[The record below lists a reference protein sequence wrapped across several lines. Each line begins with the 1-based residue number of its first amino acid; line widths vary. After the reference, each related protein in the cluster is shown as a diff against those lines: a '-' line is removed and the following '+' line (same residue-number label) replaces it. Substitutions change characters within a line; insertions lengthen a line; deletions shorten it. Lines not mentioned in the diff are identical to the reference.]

1 MTVFFYD
8 SSINSLNN
16 FLTKIFI
23 LKNKLKIIKN
33 KATMK
38 IDK

>member
-23 LKNKLKIIKN
+23 LKNKLTIIKN
-33 KATMK
+33 KAIMK